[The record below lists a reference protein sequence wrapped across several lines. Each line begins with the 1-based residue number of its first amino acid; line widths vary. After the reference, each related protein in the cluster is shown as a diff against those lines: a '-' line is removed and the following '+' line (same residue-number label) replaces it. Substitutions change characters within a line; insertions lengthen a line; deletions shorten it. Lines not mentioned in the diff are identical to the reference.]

1 MKMIN
6 RRKSIA
12 LAVLSVCLAGPAMA
26 QTANMN
32 ARPRP
37 AQNVIV
43 IEHADKAVWPL
54 YSPLCE
60 YKTVMNNQ
68 DMHRCGLFLNI
79 SPYPV
84 VEVARVDPRTLRNY
98 R

>member
-6 RRKSIA
+6 RRKSIV
-12 LAVLSVCLAGPAMA
+12 LAVFCVCLADAAMA
-26 QTANMN
+26 EAANLH

-68 DMHRCGLFLNI
+68 DMHRCGVFLNI
-79 SPYPV
+79 SLFPV
-84 VEVARVDPRTLRNY
+84 VEVVGADPRTLRNY